1 MAQGLD
7 PKIPLDLEKRVA
19 EAHRKVWQAALL
31 AESWQHQELA
41 DDLHQLAQ
49 ELRRI
54 NESLVKR
61 NTGLFKSVRTRT

>member
-1 MAQGLD
+1 MAQSLD
-7 PKIPLDLEKRVA
+7 PKIPLELERKVA
-19 EAHRKVWQAALL
+19 NAHRYIWQAALL

-41 DDLHQLAQ
+41 DDLHQIGT

-61 NTGLFKSVRTRT
+61 STGAFRAVRTRT